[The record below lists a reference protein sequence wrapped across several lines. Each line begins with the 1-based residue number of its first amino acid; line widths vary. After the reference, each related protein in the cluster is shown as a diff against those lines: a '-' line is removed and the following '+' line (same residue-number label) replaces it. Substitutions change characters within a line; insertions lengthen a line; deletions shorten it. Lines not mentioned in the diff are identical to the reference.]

1 MDDEIQATSIRT
13 GKFIFDME
21 KGAIYNGRSVVRLS
35 WDDVERPNST
45 LLLRTECQYTGIKCI
60 QNLALSTPK
69 RNTFM
74 LVISSSLLRENK
86 ELIIRAVDGEE
97 YNIYDWII
105 YQQTALS
112 LLGNENTYMQLVIF
126 NPGSCKCEDIYI
138 APHTKHADSE
148 TDKESETDK
157 CENKTGVK
165 VNNVKFQST
174 GDNEYIVIVVKIT
187 RQEAEHWTVGVL
199 I

>member
-1 MDDEIQATSIRT
+1 MDDDEIQATSIRT
-13 GKFIFDME
+13 GKFIFDMK

-45 LLLRTECQYTGIKCI
+45 LLLKTECQYTGIKCI

-74 LVISSSLLRENK
+74 IVINSSLLRENK

-126 NPGSCKCEDIYI
+126 NPGSCKYEDIYI
-138 APHTKHADSE
+138 APHTKHAD
-148 TDKESETDK
+148 SETDK